1 MFFERLKVACVQK
14 GTSPTTLLKK
24 LGMSTSSVTA
34 WKRGVSPSI
43 GTIYRLAEALAVDPK
58 MLLDDGQPMNLETEN
73 APVLTEKDRR
83 DVAKDVARIMSSLE
97 DSGELM
103 FDGVPMSDEARA
115 SMAAAMRIISN
126 SFVIMLLSSCAFINN

>member
-58 MLLDDGQPMNLETEN
+58 MLLDDGQPINLEAEN
-73 APVLTEKDRR
+73 GACPHREGQARR
-83 DVAKDVARIMSSLE
+83 GQGCGPDYE
-97 DSGELM
+97 
-103 FDGVPMSDEARA
+103 
-115 SMAAAMRIISN
+115 
-126 SFVIMLLSSCAFINN
+126 

>member
-58 MLLDDGQPMNLETEN
+58 MLLDDGQPINLEAEN
-73 APVLTEKDRR
+73 APALTEKDRR

-97 DSGELM
+97 AMVWPE
-103 FDGVPMSDEARA
+103 
-115 SMAAAMRIISN
+115 SMALVILLGSRRKWASS
-126 SFVIMLLSSCAFINN
+126 SFLRH